1 MFIYGSSS
9 PGAIAGG
16 VIGGLVSLA
25 FICAIVCVCVRI
37 CKNQNHGKIIVYPQ
51 QPTVNT
57 TSRTSLSNIKD

>member
-37 CKNQNHGKIIVYPQ
+37 CKKQNHGKIIVCAQ

>member
-25 FICAIVCVCVRI
+25 FICAIVCVRVRI

>member
-1 MFIYGSSS
+1 MFRYGSSS
-9 PGAIAGG
+9 PGGIAGG

-37 CKNQNHGKIIVYPQ
+37 CKKQNHGKIIVYPQ